1 MQCLMAMGMSLKSSA
16 IFVLVDEDDE
26 WAECE
31 GGDLDESED
40 VDCINSNDEEENEV
54 IKLDI

>member
-16 IFVLVDEDDE
+16 ICVLVDEDDE

-31 GGDLDESED
+31 DGDLDERED
-40 VDCINSNDEEENEV
+40 VDCINSNDEEEN
-54 IKLDI
+54 

>member
-16 IFVLVDEDDE
+16 ICVLVDE

-31 GGDLDESED
+31 DGDLDERED
-40 VDCINSNDEEENEV
+40 VDCINSNDEEEN
-54 IKLDI
+54 